1 MSTAR
6 DTFVPR
12 SAAPAS
18 AASAMDEQIIPCFAT
33 KPSAHPSAAAVAP
46 APAPGKAPS
55 VTFGL
60 AAFDPAVVPNAFV
73 AVAAMAPHAA
83 AMLQPAAFAM
93 PVQIPV
99 PVPLPMP
106 HAVAQ
111 QQQHQQQHV
120 VLQKNQHH
128 QHHHPQDLHLAG
140 QSQGLR
146 FGEAAGNNNG
156 CSPVAPPPAQKPR
169 WETPLR
175 TGTWPE
181 AWQSAID
188 LATDAPTTPQQLA
201 AVSRTVRATVA
212 EAVVSIVGEHLPRPT
227 VEKWLCLLSEYLEL
241 NADEQ
246 ILVLCLLRR
255 YVECD
260 GQFVGQADHLR
271 PQKWEKVIAV
281 ACYLSVLLSEE
292 FPGRTATD
300 LRELLGPNFRFGAEQ
315 IVFLKQVDWRI
326 SISHEYFVETKVAVV
341 ANDHALLMGWF
352 KRAQDAMLRKKLA
365 ERAAAQAKASL
376 AAIAA
381 KAKHSDVQTPVL
393 GKKRAAEEVSS
404 PEDGVVPGARR
415 TRESRHIPLPTWAI

>member
-1 MSTAR
+1 MPTAH
-6 DTFVPR
+6 DSFVPR
-12 SAAPAS
+12 SAAP
-18 AASAMDEQIIPCFAT
+18 ASAMDEQIIPCFAT
-33 KPSAHPSAAAVAP
+33 KPPAHAAVAS
-46 APAPGKAPS
+46 APAPEKGPS
-55 VTFGL
+55 VTFG
-60 AAFDPAVVPNAFV
+60 AAALDPAVVPSAFM
-73 AVAAMAPHAA
+73 AVAAMAPT
-83 AMLQPAAFAM
+83 MLGPAFHM
-93 PVQIPV
+93 PVQMPV
-99 PVPLPMP
+99 PVPMP
-106 HAVAQ
+106 VAHAVAQ
-111 QQQHQQQHV
+111 QQQQQQAPQQKHHHQQDVRFVGQA
-120 VLQKNQHH
+120 
-128 QHHHPQDLHLAG
+128 QD
-140 QSQGLR
+140 LR
-146 FGEAAGNNNG
+146 FGGAAGNG

-175 TGTWPE
+175 IGTWPE

-188 LATDAPTTPQQLA
+188 LSSDAPTTPQQLA

-260 GQFVGQADHLR
+260 GLFVGQADHLR

-292 FPGRTATD
+292 FPGRTAND

-326 SISHEYFVETKVAVV
+326 SISHEYFVETKMAVV
-341 ANDHALLMGWF
+341 ANDRALLMGWF

-365 ERAAAQAKASL
+365 EKAAAQAKASL

-381 KAKHSDVQTPVL
+381 KAELNDVQTPLL

-404 PEDGVVPGARR
+404 PEDGVVPGMRR
-415 TRESRHIPLPTWAI
+415 TREARHMALPTWAI